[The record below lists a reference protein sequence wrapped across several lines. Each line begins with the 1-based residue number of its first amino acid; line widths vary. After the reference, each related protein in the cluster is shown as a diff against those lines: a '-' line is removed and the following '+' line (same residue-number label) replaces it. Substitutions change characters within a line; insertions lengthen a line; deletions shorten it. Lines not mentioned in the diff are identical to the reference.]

1 MPRWSLLCCLLAF
14 NTSFAQEH
22 HTQFYDKKG
31 METDSVHSFYYEHWT
46 YRESAQ
52 NSVISYY
59 TATNTVRFTGGTK
72 GLSEDQARM
81 YYYPNGRI
89 KAEGSFTNR
98 RPKGLVKSYYMS
110 GAPQAELVFEDHKI
124 WDEKDP
130 AVGILNYWDSVGNQ
144 IVADG
149 HGECHCDL
157 TPFSDF
163 IEYENGLVVNGLKE
177 GKWDGKIENGGSDY
191 EELYR
196 KGVLIQGHQNDG
208 KDIWEYTDLETDA
221 MPREGIKS
229 FYQHV
234 AEVVH
239 YPEAARRNSIQ
250 GKVFVE
256 FVIEID
262 GRLSHVKVIRGI
274 DEECDREALNAVTSA
289 PRWDPAFK
297 RGKPVRQRL
306 TLPVIFK
313 MR

>member
-1 MPRWSLLCCLLAF
+1 MRWIVFGLVFQIHS
-14 NTSFAQEH
+14 SFAQEH

-31 METDSVHSFYYEHWT
+31 METDSAHSFYYERWT
-46 YRESAQ
+46 YSEPDQ
-52 NSVISYY
+52 NTVISYY
-59 TATNTVRFTGGTK
+59 TATNTVRFTGGKK
-72 GLSEDQARM
+72 GLSEHQART

-89 KAEGSFTNR
+89 KAEGHFSNR
-98 RPKGLVKSYYMS
+98 RPTGLVKSFYANGS
-110 GAPQAELVFEDHKI
+110 PQAELVFEDHKM

-163 IEYENGLVVNGLKE
+163 VEYENGIVINGLKE
-177 GKWDGKIENGGSDY
+177 GKWDGKIENGESDY
-191 EELYR
+191 EELYQ
-196 KGVLIQGHQNDG
+196 KGILIKGRQNDG
-208 KDIWEYTDLETDA
+208 NDIWEYLDLETDA
-221 MPREGIKS
+221 MPRGGVKS

-234 AEVVH
+234 AAVIH
-239 YPEAARRNSIQ
+239 YPEAARRKNIE

-256 FVIEID
+256 FVVEID
-262 GRLSHVKVIRGI
+262 GRLSHIKVIRGI
-274 DEECDREALNAVTSA
+274 DEECDKEALNAVTSA

-306 TLPVIFK
+306 TLPIIFK
-313 MR
+313 IR